1 MRQLGGAAA
10 GGGISAAP
18 LQVRVEEL
26 EGHNVAALPLLPAF
40 PYLSLSLSLPFNSL
54 VWTMNDSAT
63 SPFRFRRK

>member
-40 PYLSLSLSLPFNSL
+40 PYLSLSLPFNSL
-54 VWTMNDSAT
+54 VWTMSDSAT